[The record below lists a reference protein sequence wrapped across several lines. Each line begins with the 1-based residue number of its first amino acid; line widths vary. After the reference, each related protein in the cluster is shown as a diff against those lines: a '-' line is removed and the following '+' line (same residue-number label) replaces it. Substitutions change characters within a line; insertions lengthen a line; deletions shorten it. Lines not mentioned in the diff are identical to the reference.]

1 MRTVEDGD
9 FIIPVFE
16 NVEDDE
22 APVEEEP
29 MDEEQLEEEDVD
41 EVEVGGNE
49 SEAEFEYSTHDP
61 NVKNVDWC
69 TMNPIAT
76 KVAVIGAGISGAVC
90 ASNLAKNGI
99 SVTIFESA
107 RGPGGRMSRRREI
120 ADDDRELYFDHGAP
134 YFTSTNTDV
143 EEMIR
148 RWEARGLVA
157 EWKQNF
163 GSFDFITKKFVN
175 FEKEGLKRKYVGIP
189 GMNSICRALCHEPG
203 IESKFGVMVGRL
215 EWLENEESW
224 TLADVNGQDL
234 GKFNGVVASDK
245 STFSQRFTKVTGKP
259 PPLDLKMIPGLADM
273 IEEVPVRPCFALM
286 LAFENPLSSIPLK
299 GFSIDNSQLLSW
311 ATCDSSK
318 PGRSTS
324 SERWV
329 LRSTEEYAQGIIG
342 RAGLQKPS
350 NAALS
355 EIADELFQEFQK
367 TGLDIS
373 LPFFKKAHRWGSAFP
388 AISTTK
394 DEKCIWDKRK
404 KLAICGDF
412 CVSPD
417 VEGAIASGLAA
428 ASMFSQSSSC
438 L

>member
-1 MRTVEDGD
+1 M
-9 FIIPVFE
+9 
-16 NVEDDE
+16 
-22 APVEEEP
+22 
-29 MDEEQLEEEDVD
+29 Q
-41 EVEVGGNE
+41 
-49 SEAEFEYSTHDP
+49 
-61 NVKNVDWC
+61 VKNVDGY

-90 ASNLAKNGI
+90 ASNLAKHGI

-120 ADDDRELYFDHGAP
+120 AEDERELYFDHGAP

-143 EEMIR
+143 EDMIR
-148 RWEARGLVA
+148 GWEARGLVA

-175 FEKEGLKRKYVGIP
+175 FEKEGLNKKYVGIP
-189 GMNSICRALCHEPG
+189 GMNSICRALCQEPG

-215 EWLENEESW
+215 EWLDNEDSW
-224 TLADVNGQDL
+224 SLKDVNGQDL
-234 GKFNGVVASDK
+234 GYFNGVVASDK
-245 STFSQRFTKVTGKP
+245 STFSQRFTQVTGKP
-259 PPLDLKMIPGLADM
+259 PPLDLNLIPGLADM
-273 IEEVPVRPCFALM
+273 IKEVPVRPCFALM

-299 GFSIDNSQLLSW
+299 GFSFENSQVLSW
-311 ATCDSSK
+311 AVCDSSK

-329 LRSTEEYAQGIIG
+329 LRSTEEYAEGIIG

-350 NAALS
+350 NAALA
-355 EIADELFQEFQK
+355 EIANELFQEFQR
-367 TGLDIS
+367 TGLDVSI
-373 LPFFKKAHRWGSAFP
+373 PFFKKAHRWGSAFP
-388 AISTTK
+388 ATSIAR

-404 KLAICGDF
+404 KVAICGDF

-417 VEGAIASGLAA
+417 VEGAISSGLAA
-428 ASMFSQSSSC
+428 SSMFSETFSC